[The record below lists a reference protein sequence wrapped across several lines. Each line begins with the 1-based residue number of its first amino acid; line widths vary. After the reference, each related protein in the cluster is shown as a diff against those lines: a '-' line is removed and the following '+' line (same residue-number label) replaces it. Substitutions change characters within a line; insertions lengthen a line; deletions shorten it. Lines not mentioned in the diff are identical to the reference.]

1 MNDDGAVMDD
11 RKLTAAKLWLVSPPA
26 DGAGR
31 RSADRPRDLPYLSHA
46 LYALVTVPAP
56 EVPTMTCDQWW
67 RVYVNPGWLA
77 TASVPDVARELAH
90 VVWHLL
96 SDHTSRARSMGVDS
110 STAPAWTT
118 ATDATVAATLDPDEL
133 RPSRL
138 HGAADLSLPP
148 NRSAEEYY
156 APLSRLPAKADATD
170 GAGLGPGD
178 GCGSGADGIRRSHE
192 LGPDEEVA
200 GVVTTAG
207 ARAIRDAVAVEYRGH
222 HARRGTK
229 PGYAL
234 RWVQQTLE
242 PTVAWEPLLAGAV
255 RRAVGWAAGRGE
267 YTYLRPSRRAGSVP
281 GVVLPGQRRPVPR
294 VAVIV
299 DTSASV
305 DDALLARALGEVD
318 AVLLALGVPGTDL
331 TVYSVDAAVHTV
343 QRLRSARDA
352 TLAGAGGTDLRH
364 GFAAIDRQR
373 PRPDVVITFTDADT
387 PWPAAPPPGTAVIA
401 AVLGRRHQTL
411 PATPD
416 WAARV
421 ECLIDPRGR

>member
-1 MNDDGAVMDD
+1 MAKKLEEARAVLLAKYPFFAPVLLRISFIPRHTVDTLSIDRYMRMYYNEGYLVHAKVELLATSLLQIVEQILRSHGARRLD
-11 RKLTAAKLWLVSPPA
+11 RDPYIWSLACLIE
-26 DGAGR
+26 
-31 RSADRPRDLPYLSHA
+31 SADSA
-46 LYALVTVPAP
+46 LGLGHPLGAESLK
-56 EVPTMTCDQWW
+56 
-67 RVYVNPGWLA
+67 
-77 TASVPDVARELAH
+77 
-90 VVWHLL
+90 
-96 SDHTSRARSMGVDS
+96 
-110 STAPAWTT
+110 PAWFEFPT
-118 ATDATVAATLDPDEL
+118 EL
-133 RPSRL
+133 
-138 HGAADLSLPP
+138 
-148 NRSAEEYY
+148 SAEEYY
-156 APLSRLPAKADATD
+156 AALSRLPPPSDPTDA
-170 GAGLGPGD
+170 AGLGPAD
-178 GCGSGADGIRRSHE
+178 GCGSGADGIRRTHE
-192 LGPDEEVA
+192 LGPEEEQA

-222 HARRGTK
+222 HTRRGTK

-281 GVVLPGQRRPVPR
+281 GVVLPGHRRPVPD

-318 AVLLALGVPGTDL
+318 AVLLALGVPGTGL
-331 TVYSVDAAVHTV
+331 TFYSVDAAVHTV
-343 QRLRSARDA
+343 QQLRTARDA

-364 GFAAIDRQR
+364 GFAAVDRQR

-401 AVLGRRHQTL
+401 AVLGRRHQKL

-416 WAARV
+416 WAVRV
-421 ECLIDPRGR
+421 ECLVDSPRW

>member
-1 MNDDGAVMDD
+1 MDD
-11 RKLTAAKLWLVSPPA
+11 SKLTAAKLWLISPAP
-26 DGAGR
+26 DGSGR
-31 RSADRPRDLPYLSHA
+31 RSAERPRDLPYLSHA
-46 LYALVTVPAP
+46 LYALVALPTP
-56 EVPTMTCDQWW
+56 EVPTMTCDEWW
-67 RVYVNPGWLA
+67 RIYVNEDWLA
-77 TASVPDVARELAH
+77 AASVPDVARELAH

-138 HGAADLSLPP
+138 RGAAELSLPP

-156 APLSRLPAKADATD
+156 AAQSRLPPRADGTD

-192 LGPDEEVA
+192 LGPDDEEDA

-207 ARAIRDAVAVEYRGH
+207 ARAIREAVAVEYRGH
-222 HARRGTK
+222 HTRRGTN

-234 RWVQQTLE
+234 RWVRQTLE
-242 PTVAWEPLLAGAV
+242 PTVAWEPLLAGSV

-267 YTYLRPSRRAGSVP
+267 YTYLRPSRRAASVP

-305 DDALLARALGEVD
+305 DDQLLARALGEVD
-318 AVLLALGVPGTDL
+318 AVLLALGVPGTGL
-331 TVYSVDAAVHTV
+331 TFYIVDAAVHAV
-343 QRLRSARDA
+343 QQLRSARDA
-352 TLAGAGGTDLRH
+352 TLAGAGGTDLRQ
-364 GFAAIDRQR
+364 GFAAVNRQR

-387 PWPAAPPPGTAVIA
+387 PWPTAEPPGTAVIA
-401 AVLGRRHQTL
+401 AVLGRRHQQL

-416 WAARV
+416 WATRV
-421 ECLIDPRGR
+421 ECLIDS